1 MNGTNSSAT
10 QLLSKEGEFGKSVS
24 GLVIGKP
31 RVFCEPY
38 PSQLENSG
46 SLPNWKATW
55 EFLNYHYF
63 PSRVQ
68 VK

>member
-10 QLLSKEGEFGKSVS
+10 QLLSKEGEFGRSVS
-24 GLVIGKP
+24 DLVIDKSG
-31 RVFCEPY
+31 VFCESY
-38 PSQLENSG
+38 PSQLEKSG

-68 VK
+68 VN